1 MYKTKTLVVA
11 LSAFVSLAAVG
22 LTAGAAQAQT
32 RSDRANIAMSEFNS
46 ALDRAQFTSFRGF
59 AFRRFGF
66 RRFHR
71 FHFFRF
77 GGGHRF

>member
-1 MYKTKTLVVA
+1 MYKAKTLVVA
-11 LSAFVSLAAVG
+11 LSAFASLATVG

-59 AFRRFGF
+59 GF
-66 RRFHR
+66 RRQFASFHR
-71 FHFFRF
+71 FHFFRRF

>member
-1 MYKTKTLVVA
+1 MYKAKTLVVA
-11 LSAFVSLAAVG
+11 LSAFVFLATVG

-32 RSDRANIAMSEFNS
+32 RNDRASIAVSEFNS

-59 AFRRFGF
+59 GFRRFGF
-66 RRFHR
+66 HRFHR
-71 FHFFRF
+71 YHFFRF